1 MTKDDLLKDIAETGY
16 NVGFGAKRHFAT
28 YDITQKIPSVI
39 GFVSIAVGIFALFIE
54 ALTAKWLSASLIILG
69 VLAICIS
76 VYDQRKEKYAEV
88 GSRLTGLFNR
98 LRTLYYNVKGAT
110 NSQLPAFAAELSAI
124 QAELG
129 EIAIC
134 DQILGSNW
142 YAHYK
147 FFWEHQIEWVDE
159 QKKFRFWRDK
169 VPLTA
174 TAACLLTLL
183 ACIGLAIRLWQCRP

>member
-28 YDITQKIPSVI
+28 YDITQKVPSVV
-39 GFVSIAVGIFALFIE
+39 GFVSIAVGILALFID

-88 GSRLTGLFNR
+88 GSKLTSLFNR
-98 LRTLYYNVKGAT
+98 LRTLYYNVKAAT
-110 NSQLPAFAAELSAI
+110 NSQLPALAAELSTI
-124 QAELG
+124 QTELAD
-129 EIAIC
+129 IAIC

-169 VPLTA
+169 IPLTA
-174 TAACLLTLL
+174 TIAGLLMLFASIAL
-183 ACIGLAIRLWQCRP
+183 VVRLWHCRP

>member
-1 MTKDDLLKDIAETGY
+1 MTKDDLLNDIAETGY

-28 YDITQKIPSVI
+28 YDITQKVPSVI
-39 GFVSIAVGIFALFIE
+39 GFVSIAIGIFALFIE
-54 ALTAKWLSASLIILG
+54 ALTAKWLSASLIVLG

-88 GSRLTGLFNR
+88 GSRLTSLFNR
-98 LRTLYYNVKGAT
+98 LRTLYYNVKSAT

-124 QAELG
+124 QIELG
-129 EIAIC
+129 ELAMC

-169 VPLTA
+169 IPLTA
-174 TAACLLTLL
+174 SVSGVGAIL
-183 ACIGLAIRLWQCRP
+183 ALIILVLRSIFCRL

>member
-28 YDITQKIPSVI
+28 YDITQKVPSVV
-39 GFVSIAVGIFALFIE
+39 GFVSIAIGILALFNE

-88 GSRLTGLFNR
+88 GSKLTSVFNR
-98 LRTLYYNVKGAT
+98 LRTLYYSVKGAT
-110 NSQLPAFAAELSAI
+110 NSQLPAFTAELISI
-124 QAELG
+124 QTELAD
-129 EIAIC
+129 IAIC

-147 FFWEHQIEWVDE
+147 FFWEHQIDWIDE

-169 VPLTA
+169 IPLTA
-174 TAACLLTLL
+174 TAAGLLMLFTFV
-183 ACIGLAIRLWQCRP
+183 ALAIRLWHCRP

>member
-28 YDITQKIPSVI
+28 YDITQKVPSVI
-39 GFVSIAVGIFALFIE
+39 GFVSIAIGIFGLFIE
-54 ALTAKWLSASLIILG
+54 SLTAKWLSASLIVLG

-88 GSRLTGLFNR
+88 GSKLTSLFNR
-98 LRTLYYNVKGAT
+98 LRTLYYNVKSAT
-110 NSQLPAFAAELSAI
+110 NSQLPALAAELTAI
-124 QAELG
+124 QTEVGEL
-129 EIAIC
+129 AMC

-142 YAHYK
+142 FAHYK

-169 VPLTA
+169 IPLTA
-174 TAACLLTLL
+174 TAA
-183 ACIGLAIRLWQCRP
+183 GLVVLVASIYVAIRLWHCRP